1 MRGRQNWSEECENKL
16 NEQINTE
23 LDASY
28 AYMQIASYF
37 MRQNVGVDKLVK
49 YFSNASMEEREHA
62 EKFIKY
68 QNMRGGCVVF
78 KPIKPTEISL
88 GEQNDILEAFQITL
102 KLEKQVNKK
111 LLDLHDVADKKND
124 PQFQE
129 FIESEF
135 LSEQVE
141 AIDKI
146 AKIISLIK
154 RYNGDQFGI
163 INGIDLE

>member
-1 MRGRQNWSEECENKL
+1 
-16 NEQINTE
+16 
-23 LDASY
+23 
-28 AYMQIASYF
+28 
-37 MRQNVGVDKLVK
+37 
-49 YFSNASMEEREHA
+49 
-62 EKFIKY
+62 
-68 QNMRGGCVVF
+68 MRGGCVEF
-78 KPIKPTEISL
+78 QPIKPAEISME
-88 GEQNDILEAFQITL
+88 GQNDILEAFQITL

-111 LLDLHDVADKKND
+111 LLDLHDVADNKND